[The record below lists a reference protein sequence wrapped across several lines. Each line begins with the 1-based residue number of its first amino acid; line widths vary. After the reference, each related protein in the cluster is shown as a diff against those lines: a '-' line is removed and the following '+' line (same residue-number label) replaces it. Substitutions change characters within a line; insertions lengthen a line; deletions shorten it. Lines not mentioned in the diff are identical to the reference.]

1 MCARRKQSVIFK
13 IDRTMNYFLLAET
26 DFFRLINEAGDCN
39 METAYTAF
47 ATQVIEL
54 CNGSMDA
61 NLTVI
66 ALAYIEIELQHHPV
80 RNLSEE
86 KREIAAYVSKAL
98 SFVRKMQKF
107 LAAPQVPP
115 LTSNIQPTIVP
126 SAKSETQKS
135 LQWTGNTLDLVE
147 LIYGLSE
154 MGCIDNGETPLKV
167 LAPALYEFFGLDTKE
182 CYRYYSAIKL
192 RKNPSRTY
200 FIDKMQK
207 KLNEKIRRDEELER
221 MRR

>member
-1 MCARRKQSVIFK
+1 
-13 IDRTMNYFLLAET
+13 MNYFLLAET
-26 DFFRLINEAGDCN
+26 DFFRRINEAGDCN
-39 METAYTAF
+39 MEKAYTAF

-54 CNGSMDA
+54 CIGSPDT
-61 NLTVI
+61 NRTII

-80 RNLSEE
+80 RNLPEE
-86 KREIAAYVSKAL
+86 KKEISNYVSKAL

>member
-1 MCARRKQSVIFK
+1 
-13 IDRTMNYFLLAET
+13 MNYFLLAET
-26 DFFRLINEAGDCN
+26 DFFRRINEAGDCN
-39 METAYTAF
+39 MEKAYTAF

-54 CNGSMDA
+54 CIGSPDT
-61 NLTVI
+61 NRTII

-80 RNLSEE
+80 RNLPEE
-86 KREIAAYVSKAL
+86 KKEIANYVSKAL

-207 KLNEKIRRDEELER
+207 KLNEKIQRDEELER

>member
-1 MCARRKQSVIFK
+1 MKEYSILTR
-13 IDRTMNYFLLAET
+13 T
-26 DFFRLINEAGDCN
+26 DFFGILNG
-39 METAYTAF
+39 ETELASACIHKAYHDFVEHIIECCTGRRAVENVHVALVF
-47 ATQVIEL
+47 A
-54 CNGSMDA
+54 
-61 NLTVI
+61 
-66 ALAYIEIELQHHPV
+66 EIELRFLIDIV
-80 RNLSEE
+80 EE
-86 KREIAAYVSKAL
+86 ELRIHAKKAIA
-98 SFVRKMQKF
+98 FIRKMMQLSKHHSE
-107 LAAPQVPP
+107 VPP
-115 LTSNIQPTIVP
+115 LTSNIHPTNITA
-126 SAKSETQKS
+126 AKSETPKS

>member
-1 MCARRKQSVIFK
+1 
-13 IDRTMNYFLLAET
+13 MNYFLLADTE
-26 DFFRLINEAGDCN
+26 FFRRINEAGDCN
-39 METAYTAF
+39 METAYMAF
-47 ATQVIEL
+47 ANQVIEL
-54 CNGSMDA
+54 CGSIHA
-61 NLTVI
+61 SHTAI

-80 RNLSEE
+80 RLLSEE
-86 KREIAAYVSKAL
+86 RKEAAAYIGKAL

-107 LAAPQVPP
+107 LTTPQVPP
-115 LTSNIQPTIVP
+115 LTSNIHPTNVP

>member
-1 MCARRKQSVIFK
+1 
-13 IDRTMNYFLLAET
+13 
-26 DFFRLINEAGDCN
+26 
-39 METAYTAF
+39 METAYMAF
-47 ATQVIEL
+47 ANQVIEL
-54 CNGSMDA
+54 CGSIHA
-61 NLTVI
+61 SHTAI

-80 RNLSEE
+80 RLLSEE
-86 KREIAAYVSKAL
+86 RKEAAAYIGKAL

-107 LAAPQVPP
+107 LTTPQVPP
-115 LTSNIQPTIVP
+115 LTSNIHPTNVP

>member
-1 MCARRKQSVIFK
+1 MKEYSILTR
-13 IDRTMNYFLLAET
+13 T
-26 DFFRLINEAGDCN
+26 DFFGILKG
-39 METAYTAF
+39 ETELASACIHQAYHDFVEHIIECCMGRRAVDNVHVALAF
-47 ATQVIEL
+47 A
-54 CNGSMDA
+54 
-61 NLTVI
+61 
-66 ALAYIEIELQHHPV
+66 EIELRFLIDIV
-80 RNLSEE
+80 EE
-86 KREIAAYVSKAL
+86 EMRIHAKKAIA
-98 SFVRKMQKF
+98 FIRKMMQ
-107 LAAPQVPP
+107 LASQHYAEVPP
-115 LTSNIQPTIVP
+115 LTSNIHPTNITA
-126 SAKSETQKS
+126 AKSETPKS

-192 RKNPSRTY
+192 RKTPSRTY

-207 KLNEKIRRDEELER
+207 KLNEKIRRDEELEQ

>member
-1 MCARRKQSVIFK
+1 MEHIIECCIGRRAV
-13 IDRTMNYFLLAET
+13 DNVHVAL
-26 DFFRLINEAGDCN
+26 
-39 METAYTAF
+39 AF
-47 ATQVIEL
+47 A
-54 CNGSMDA
+54 
-61 NLTVI
+61 
-66 ALAYIEIELQHHPV
+66 EIELRFLIDIVEEEMRIHAKKAIAFIRKMMQLTSQHH
-80 RNLSEE
+80 SE
-86 KREIAAYVSKAL
+86 
-98 SFVRKMQKF
+98 
-107 LAAPQVPP
+107 VPP
-115 LTSNIQPTIVP
+115 LTSNIHPTNITA
-126 SAKSETQKS
+126 AKSETPKS

>member
-1 MCARRKQSVIFK
+1 MKEYSILTR
-13 IDRTMNYFLLAET
+13 T
-26 DFFRLINEAGDCN
+26 DFFGILNG
-39 METAYTAF
+39 ETELASACIHKAYHDFVEHIIECCMGRRAVDNVHVALAF
-47 ATQVIEL
+47 A
-54 CNGSMDA
+54 
-61 NLTVI
+61 
-66 ALAYIEIELQHHPV
+66 EIELRFLIDIV
-80 RNLSEE
+80 EE
-86 KREIAAYVSKAL
+86 EMRIHAKKAIA
-98 SFVRKMQKF
+98 FIRKMMQ
-107 LAAPQVPP
+107 LANQYAEVPP
-115 LTSNIQPTIVP
+115 LTSNIHPTHITA
-126 SAKSETQKS
+126 AKSETPKS

>member
-1 MCARRKQSVIFK
+1 MKEYSILTK
-13 IDRTMNYFLLAET
+13 T
-26 DFFRLINEAGDCN
+26 DFFGILNG
-39 METAYTAF
+39 ETELASACIHKAYHDFVEHIIECCMGRRAVDNVHVALAF
-47 ATQVIEL
+47 A
-54 CNGSMDA
+54 
-61 NLTVI
+61 
-66 ALAYIEIELQHHPV
+66 EIELRFLIDIVEEEMRIHAKKAIAFIRKMMQLASQHHT
-80 RNLSEE
+80 E
-86 KREIAAYVSKAL
+86 
-98 SFVRKMQKF
+98 
-107 LAAPQVPP
+107 VPP
-115 LTSNIQPTIVP
+115 LISNIHPTHITA
-126 SAKSETQKS
+126 AKSETPKS

-200 FIDKMQK
+200 FIDKKQK

>member
-1 MCARRKQSVIFK
+1 
-13 IDRTMNYFLLAET
+13 MNYFLLTET
-26 DFFRLINEAGDCN
+26 EFFRRINEAGDCN

-54 CNGSMDA
+54 CSGNVDT
-61 NLTVI
+61 NRTII
-66 ALAYIEIELQHHPV
+66 ALAYIEIELQHHPM
-80 RNLSEE
+80 RNLPEE
-86 KREIAAYVSKAL
+86 KREVAAYISKAL
-98 SFVRKMQKF
+98 SLVRKMQKF

-115 LTSNIQPTIVP
+115 LTSNIHPTVIP
-126 SAKSETQKS
+126 TAKSKTQKS

-147 LIYGLSE
+147 LVYGLSE

>member
-1 MCARRKQSVIFK
+1 MKEYSILTR
-13 IDRTMNYFLLAET
+13 T
-26 DFFRLINEAGDCN
+26 DFFGILNG
-39 METAYTAF
+39 ETELASACIHQAYHDFVEHIIECCMGRRAVGNVHVALAF
-47 ATQVIEL
+47 A
-54 CNGSMDA
+54 
-61 NLTVI
+61 
-66 ALAYIEIELQHHPV
+66 EIELRFLIDIVEEEMRIHAKKAIAFIRKMMQLASQHH
-80 RNLSEE
+80 SE
-86 KREIAAYVSKAL
+86 
-98 SFVRKMQKF
+98 
-107 LAAPQVPP
+107 VPP
-115 LTSNIQPTIVP
+115 LTSNIHPTHITA
-126 SAKSETQKS
+126 AKSETPKS

-207 KLNEKIRRDEELER
+207 KLNEKIRRDEELEQ

>member
-1 MCARRKQSVIFK
+1 MKEYSILTR
-13 IDRTMNYFLLAET
+13 T
-26 DFFRLINEAGDCN
+26 DFFGILNG
-39 METAYTAF
+39 ETELASACIHKAYHDFVEHIIECCMGRRAVDNVHVALAF
-47 ATQVIEL
+47 A
-54 CNGSMDA
+54 
-61 NLTVI
+61 
-66 ALAYIEIELQHHPV
+66 EIELRFLIDIVEEEMRIHAKKAIAFIRKMMQLTSQHH
-80 RNLSEE
+80 SE
-86 KREIAAYVSKAL
+86 
-98 SFVRKMQKF
+98 
-107 LAAPQVPP
+107 VPP
-115 LTSNIQPTIVP
+115 LISNIHPTNITA
-126 SAKSETQKS
+126 AKSETPKS

-192 RKNPSRTY
+192 RNNPSRTY

-207 KLNEKIRRDEELER
+207 RLNDKIRRDEELER

>member
-1 MCARRKQSVIFK
+1 MKEYSILTR
-13 IDRTMNYFLLAET
+13 T
-26 DFFRLINEAGDCN
+26 DFFGILNG
-39 METAYTAF
+39 ETELASACIHQAYHDFVEHIIECCMGRRAVDNVHVALAF
-47 ATQVIEL
+47 A
-54 CNGSMDA
+54 
-61 NLTVI
+61 
-66 ALAYIEIELQHHPV
+66 EIELRFLIDIVEEEMRIHAKKAIAFIRKMMQLASQHH
-80 RNLSEE
+80 SE
-86 KREIAAYVSKAL
+86 
-98 SFVRKMQKF
+98 
-107 LAAPQVPP
+107 VPP
-115 LTSNIQPTIVP
+115 LTSNIHPTHITA
-126 SAKSETQKS
+126 AKSETPKS

-182 CYRYYSAIKL
+182 CYRCYSAIKL

>member
-1 MCARRKQSVIFK
+1 MKEYSILTR
-13 IDRTMNYFLLAET
+13 T
-26 DFFRLINEAGDCN
+26 DFFGILNG
-39 METAYTAF
+39 ETELASACIHKAYHDFVEHIIECCMGRRAVDNVYVALAF
-47 ATQVIEL
+47 A
-54 CNGSMDA
+54 
-61 NLTVI
+61 
-66 ALAYIEIELQHHPV
+66 EIELRFLIDIVEEEMRIHAKKAIAFIRKMMQLASQHH
-80 RNLSEE
+80 SE
-86 KREIAAYVSKAL
+86 
-98 SFVRKMQKF
+98 
-107 LAAPQVPP
+107 VPP
-115 LTSNIQPTIVP
+115 LTSNIHPTHITA
-126 SAKSETQKS
+126 AKSETPKS

>member
-1 MCARRKQSVIFK
+1 
-13 IDRTMNYFLLAET
+13 MNYFLLAET
-26 DFFRLINEAGDCN
+26 DFFRRINEAGDCN
-39 METAYTAF
+39 MEKAYTAF

-54 CNGSMDA
+54 CIGSPDT
-61 NLTVI
+61 NRTII

-80 RNLSEE
+80 RNLPEE
-86 KREIAAYVSKAL
+86 KKEIANYVSKAL

-182 CYRYYSAIKL
+182 CNRYYSAIKL

>member
-1 MCARRKQSVIFK
+1 MKEYSILTR
-13 IDRTMNYFLLAET
+13 T
-26 DFFRLINEAGDCN
+26 DFFGILNG
-39 METAYTAF
+39 ETELASACIHQAYHDFVEHIIECCMGRRAVDNVHVALAF
-47 ATQVIEL
+47 A
-54 CNGSMDA
+54 
-61 NLTVI
+61 
-66 ALAYIEIELQHHPV
+66 EIELRFLIDIV
-80 RNLSEE
+80 EE
-86 KREIAAYVSKAL
+86 EMRIHAKKAIA
-98 SFVRKMQKF
+98 FIRKMMQ
-107 LAAPQVPP
+107 LANQYAEVPP
-115 LTSNIQPTIVP
+115 LTSNIHPTNITA
-126 SAKSETQKS
+126 AKSETPKS

>member
-1 MCARRKQSVIFK
+1 
-13 IDRTMNYFLLAET
+13 MNYFLLAET
-26 DFFRLINEAGDCN
+26 DFFRRINESGDCN
-39 METAYTAF
+39 MEKAYTAF
-47 ATQVIEL
+47 ATQVIAL
-54 CNGSMDA
+54 CIGSPDT
-61 NLTVI
+61 NRTII

-80 RNLSEE
+80 RNLPEE
-86 KREIAAYVSKAL
+86 KKEIANYVSKAL

>member
-1 MCARRKQSVIFK
+1 
-13 IDRTMNYFLLAET
+13 
-26 DFFRLINEAGDCN
+26 
-39 METAYTAF
+39 MEKAYTAF

-54 CNGSMDA
+54 CIGSPDT
-61 NLTVI
+61 NRTII

-80 RNLSEE
+80 RNLPEE
-86 KREIAAYVSKAL
+86 KKEIANYVSKAL

-147 LIYGLSE
+147 LIYALSE

>member
-1 MCARRKQSVIFK
+1 MKEYSILTR
-13 IDRTMNYFLLAET
+13 T
-26 DFFRLINEAGDCN
+26 DFFGILNGEAELASACIHK
-39 METAYTAF
+39 AYHDFVEHIIECCMGRRAVDNVHVALAF
-47 ATQVIEL
+47 A
-54 CNGSMDA
+54 
-61 NLTVI
+61 
-66 ALAYIEIELQHHPV
+66 EIELRFLIDIVEEEMRIHAKKAIAFIRKMMQLASQHH
-80 RNLSEE
+80 SE
-86 KREIAAYVSKAL
+86 
-98 SFVRKMQKF
+98 
-107 LAAPQVPP
+107 VPP
-115 LTSNIQPTIVP
+115 LTSNIHPTNVP

-182 CYRYYSAIKL
+182 CYRCYSAIKL

>member
-1 MCARRKQSVIFK
+1 MKEYSILTR
-13 IDRTMNYFLLAET
+13 T
-26 DFFRLINEAGDCN
+26 DFFGILNG
-39 METAYTAF
+39 ETELASACIHKAYHDFVEHIIECCMGRRAVENVHVALAF
-47 ATQVIEL
+47 A
-54 CNGSMDA
+54 
-61 NLTVI
+61 
-66 ALAYIEIELQHHPV
+66 EIELRFLIDIV
-80 RNLSEE
+80 EE
-86 KREIAAYVSKAL
+86 ELRIHAKKAIA
-98 SFVRKMQKF
+98 FIRKMMQ
-107 LAAPQVPP
+107 LASQHYAEVPP
-115 LTSNIQPTIVP
+115 LTSNIHPTNITA
-126 SAKSETQKS
+126 AKSETPKS

-192 RKNPSRTY
+192 RKNSSRTY

-207 KLNEKIRRDEELER
+207 KLNDKIRRDEELER